1 MNTYF
6 FTMKQS
12 HSRTGAVLG
21 IVTGVVIAEN
31 EEDARNKA
39 WACVGSDSRYA
50 LEVDDITDRLTQK
63 GGFSFTVYKSEIR

>member
-1 MNTYF
+1 M
-6 FTMKQS
+6 
-12 HSRTGAVLG
+12 
-21 IVTGVVIAEN
+21 VIAEN

-39 WACVGSDSRYA
+39 WACAGSDSRYA

>member
-21 IVTGVVIAEN
+21 IVTGVVVADS
-31 EEDARNKA
+31 EEDARDKA
-39 WACVGSDSRYA
+39 WACAGNDSRYA
-50 LEVDDITDRLTQK
+50 LEVDDITEQLTQD
-63 GGFSFTVYKSEIR
+63 GCFSFTVYKSEIR